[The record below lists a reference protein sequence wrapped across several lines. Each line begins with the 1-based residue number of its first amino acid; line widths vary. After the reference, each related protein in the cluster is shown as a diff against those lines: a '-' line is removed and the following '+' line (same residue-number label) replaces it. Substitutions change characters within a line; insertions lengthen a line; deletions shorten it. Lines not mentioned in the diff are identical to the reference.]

1 MSQSNDGLLAGVKV
15 LEFGQFF
22 AGPTASRMMAD
33 MGAEV
38 VKIEFG
44 PHGDHLRGYPPAKG
58 GLSAIFMLE
67 NRGKESVCIDV
78 AVEEG
83 RQVLRELAAKV
94 DVLIENYSPGVLNRR
109 GLGYEDLSKL
119 NPRLIMCS
127 ISGFG
132 QHGPLSHRNGNDTMA
147 VAISGLMHLT
157 GDPNGSP
164 AYIGAS
170 IADANAGIHAFSAV
184 CAALFNRAMT
194 GKGRHLDISLVA
206 SLFNLHDNSLARY
219 IISNGADNP
228 MRTGAHLGGPTPCG
242 IFKARDGYMIITV
255 LAHHWENFV
264 NTIGKPELLTDP
276 RFTPLAERAKHMPE
290 LNAIIEEWLQSFP
303 TRDEPLKILAEHR
316 ILERAGARHR
326 PGDEPSADEGARRD
340 AGQSSIR
347 ESVRSRCPA
356 RLSWSPMP
364 AWRSAPAPHIWAST
378 TKPSCSRYLG
388 YSEEKVAE
396 LTRAGVLIAETGA
409 EMEITEERVRR
420 VPMTQRRAFLARC
433 LLPDELHPTASA
445 YPRAV
450 RINHLPPRQNMLG
463 KSLDSGSEDSRQRP
477 GRVHQSEN
485 RPRSGRTDL
494 HLRGVAQPPPP

>member
-44 PHGDHLRGYPPAKG
+44 PHGDHLRGYPPAQAG
-58 GLSAIFMLE
+58 FSAIFMLE

-83 RQVLRELAAKV
+83 RQILREMAAKA

-132 QHGPLSHRNGNDTMA
+132 QTGPLSHRNGNDTMA
-147 VAISGLMHLT
+147 VAMSGLMHLT

-164 AYIGAS
+164 SYIGAS

-194 GKGRHLDISLVA
+194 GKGRYLDISLVA

-219 IISNGADNP
+219 IISKGADNP
-228 MRTGAHLGGPTPCG
+228 MRTGSHLGGPTPCG

-264 NTIGKPELLTDP
+264 NTIGKPELLSDP
-276 RFTPLAERAKHMPE
+276 RFTPLAERAKHMGE

-303 TRDEPLKILAEHR
+303 TRDEPLKILADHR
-316 ILERAGARHR
+316 IL
-326 PGDEPSADEGARRD
+326 
-340 AGQSSIR
+340 
-347 ESVRSRCPA
+347 
-356 RLSWSPMP
+356 
-364 AWRSAPAPHIWAST
+364 SAPVLDIGEAMNHPQMKSRGVMQQVDHPGVGPIPLPRAPFVVSGSSVDIRARTAFFGEHNEAVL
-378 TKPSCSRYLG
+378 SRYLG
-388 YSEEKVAE
+388 YSREKVAQ
-396 LTRAGVLIAETGA
+396 LTRAGVLIAEPA
-409 EMEITEERVRR
+409 
-420 VPMTQRRAFLARC
+420 P
-433 LLPDELHPTASA
+433 
-445 YPRAV
+445 
-450 RINHLPPRQNMLG
+450 
-463 KSLDSGSEDSRQRP
+463 K
-477 GRVHQSEN
+477 
-485 RPRSGRTDL
+485 
-494 HLRGVAQPPPP
+494 

>member
-1 MSQSNDGLLAGVKV
+1 MSQSNDGLLAGVRV

-38 VKIEFG
+38 VKVEFG

-83 RQVLRELAAKV
+83 RQLLRELAAKA

-109 GLGYEDLSKL
+109 GLGYEDLRKL

-132 QHGPLSHRNGNDTMA
+132 QSGPFSHRNGNDTMA
-147 VAISGLMHLT
+147 VAMSGLMHLT

-164 AYIGAS
+164 SYIGAS

-194 GKGRHLDISLVA
+194 GKGRYLDISLVA

-276 RFTPLAERAKHMPE
+276 RFTPLAERAKNMPA
-290 LNAIIEEWLQSFP
+290 LNAIIEQWLQSFP
-303 TRDEPLKILAEHR
+303 TRDAPLKILAEHR
-316 ILERAGARHR
+316 IL
-326 PGDEPSADEGARRD
+326 
-340 AGQSSIR
+340 
-347 ESVRSRCPA
+347 
-356 RLSWSPMP
+356 
-364 AWRSAPAPHIWAST
+364 SAPVLDIGQAMNHLQMKARGVMQEVDHPGVGPIPLPRAPFVVSDASVEIRART
-378 TKPSCSRYLG
+378 AFLGEHNEAVLHRYLG
-388 YSEEKVAE
+388 YSKEKVAD
-396 LTRAGVLIAETGA
+396 LTRAGVLIAEPA
-409 EMEITEERVRR
+409 
-420 VPMTQRRAFLARC
+420 
-433 LLPDELHPTASA
+433 PT
-445 YPRAV
+445 
-450 RINHLPPRQNMLG
+450 
-463 KSLDSGSEDSRQRP
+463 
-477 GRVHQSEN
+477 
-485 RPRSGRTDL
+485 
-494 HLRGVAQPPPP
+494 

>member
-83 RQVLRELAAKV
+83 RQLLRELAAKT

-147 VAISGLMHLT
+147 VAMSGLMHLT

-290 LNAIIEEWLQSFP
+290 LNAIIEQWLQSFP

-316 ILERAGARHR
+316 IL
-326 PGDEPSADEGARRD
+326 
-340 AGQSSIR
+340 
-347 ESVRSRCPA
+347 
-356 RLSWSPMP
+356 
-364 AWRSAPAPHIWAST
+364 SAPVLDIGQAMNHPQMKARGVMQAVEHPGIGPIPLPRAPFVVSDASVEIRART
-378 TKPSCSRYLG
+378 AFLGEHNEAVLKRYLG
-388 YSEEKVAE
+388 YSKEKVAE
-396 LTRAGVLIAETGA
+396 LTRAGVLIAEPA
-409 EMEITEERVRR
+409 
-420 VPMTQRRAFLARC
+420 L
-433 LLPDELHPTASA
+433 
-445 YPRAV
+445 
-450 RINHLPPRQNMLG
+450 N
-463 KSLDSGSEDSRQRP
+463 
-477 GRVHQSEN
+477 
-485 RPRSGRTDL
+485 
-494 HLRGVAQPPPP
+494 

>member
-44 PHGDHLRGYPPAKG
+44 PHGDHLRGYPPAQAG
-58 GLSAIFMLE
+58 FSAIFMLE

-83 RQVLRELAAKV
+83 RQILRELAAKA

-132 QHGPLSHRNGNDTMA
+132 QTGPLSHRNGNDTMA
-147 VAISGLMHLT
+147 VAMSGLMHLT

-164 AYIGAS
+164 SYIGAS

-194 GKGRHLDISLVA
+194 GKGRYLDISLVA

-219 IISNGADNP
+219 IISKGADNP
-228 MRTGAHLGGPTPCG
+228 MRTGSHLGGPTPCG

-264 NTIGKPELLTDP
+264 NTIGKPELLSDP
-276 RFTPLAERAKHMPE
+276 RFTPLVERAKHMGE

-303 TRDEPLKILAEHR
+303 TRDEPLKILADHR
-316 ILERAGARHR
+316 IL
-326 PGDEPSADEGARRD
+326 
-340 AGQSSIR
+340 
-347 ESVRSRCPA
+347 
-356 RLSWSPMP
+356 
-364 AWRSAPAPHIWAST
+364 SAPVLDIGEAMNHPQMKSRGVMQQVDHPGVGPIPLPRAPFVVSGASVEIRART
-378 TKPSCSRYLG
+378 AFLGEHNEAVLSRYLG
-388 YSEEKVAE
+388 YSKEKVAQ
-396 LTRAGVLIAETGA
+396 LTRAGVLIAEPA
-409 EMEITEERVRR
+409 
-420 VPMTQRRAFLARC
+420 P
-433 LLPDELHPTASA
+433 
-445 YPRAV
+445 
-450 RINHLPPRQNMLG
+450 
-463 KSLDSGSEDSRQRP
+463 K
-477 GRVHQSEN
+477 
-485 RPRSGRTDL
+485 
-494 HLRGVAQPPPP
+494 

>member
-44 PHGDHLRGYPPAKG
+44 PHGDHLRGYPPAQAG
-58 GLSAIFMLE
+58 FSAIFMLE

-83 RQVLRELAAKV
+83 RQILRELAAKA

-132 QHGPLSHRNGNDTMA
+132 QTGPLSHRNGNDTMA
-147 VAISGLMHLT
+147 VAMSGLMHLT

-164 AYIGAS
+164 SYIGAS

-194 GKGRHLDISLVA
+194 GKGRYLDISLVA

-219 IISNGADNP
+219 IISKGADNP
-228 MRTGAHLGGPTPCG
+228 MRTGSHLGGPTPCG

-264 NTIGKPELLTDP
+264 NTIGKPELLSDP

-303 TRDEPLKILAEHR
+303 TRDEPLKILADHR
-316 ILERAGARHR
+316 IL
-326 PGDEPSADEGARRD
+326 
-340 AGQSSIR
+340 
-347 ESVRSRCPA
+347 
-356 RLSWSPMP
+356 
-364 AWRSAPAPHIWAST
+364 SAPVLDIGEAMNHPQMKSRGVMQQVDHPGVGPIPLPRAPFVVSGSSVEIRARTAFLGEHNEAVL
-378 TKPSCSRYLG
+378 SRYLG
-388 YSEEKVAE
+388 YSKEKVAQ
-396 LTRAGVLIAETGA
+396 LTRAGVLIAEPA
-409 EMEITEERVRR
+409 
-420 VPMTQRRAFLARC
+420 P
-433 LLPDELHPTASA
+433 
-445 YPRAV
+445 
-450 RINHLPPRQNMLG
+450 
-463 KSLDSGSEDSRQRP
+463 K
-477 GRVHQSEN
+477 
-485 RPRSGRTDL
+485 
-494 HLRGVAQPPPP
+494 